1 MRGVRSFI
9 VLLVI
14 AIPLGWYAYRE
25 SLKGPVDDSP
35 KRDKV
40 FAVEADKIDELQIK
54 SESGERTTLRRKGTA
69 WEIVQPATAAADEG
83 TVSGITSN
91 LASVEIQR
99 VIEENPPDL
108 KEYGLAAPRVE
119 VAFKAGGQERRMQI
133 GEKTPSGTDVY
144 AKLAD
149 DKKVF
154 LVSSY
159 LDSTFNRTTFDL
171 RDKSVLKVD
180 REKVDSLEVSTAERT
195 MRFEKVNGEWQ
206 MTRPA
211 AGRAD
216 FSAVD
221 GLVQRVSGVQ
231 MKALPPDAS
240 DAKQY
245 GLDKPA
251 ATVRIGSGSSQA
263 TLLLGASPAEG
274 DVYAKDAARPTVF
287 TIDRSLLD
295 DLKKDPSEYRQKDLF
310 DARSFN
316 TARVEIV
323 RSGQT
328 LVFEKTKVKDKD
340 GKEEEKWR
348 QTAPVPRDVETAK
361 VEALISAATGARAT
375 GFVDS
380 QAKSGLE
387 KPELTVALK
396 FDESKDERVA
406 FARSGGSAYAARAG
420 SPGAA
425 TVDAA
430 VIDGIVKALE
440 DIK

>member
-25 SLKGPVDDSP
+25 SQKGPVDDSP

-69 WEIVQPATAAADEG
+69 WEIVQPATAAADEAA
-83 TVSGITSN
+83 VSGITSN

-108 KEYGLAAPRVE
+108 KEYGLASPRVE
-119 VAFKAGGQERRMQI
+119 VAFKTGGQERRMQI

-180 REKVDSLEVSTAERT
+180 REKVDSLEVSTADRT
-195 MRFEKVNGEWQ
+195 TRFEKVNGEWQ
-206 MTRPA
+206 MTQPA

-316 TARVEIV
+316 TTRVEIV
-323 RSGQT
+323 RNEQT

-348 QTAPVPRDVETAK
+348 QTAPVPRDVDTAK

-380 QAKSGLE
+380 LAKSGLE

-396 FDESKDERVA
+396 FDENKDERVA

>member
-99 VIEENPPDL
+99 VIDENPPDL

-154 LVSSY
+154 LVSSH

-180 REKVDSLEVSTAERT
+180 REKVDSLEVSTADRT
-195 MRFEKVNGEWQ
+195 MRFDKVNGEWQ

-216 FSAVD
+216 FSAID

-274 DVYAKDAARPTVF
+274 DVYARDAARPTVF

-295 DLKKDPSEYRQKDLF
+295 DLKKDASEYRQKDLF

-316 TARVEIV
+316 TARVEVV
-323 RSGQT
+323 RNGQT
-328 LVFEKTKVKDKD
+328 HVFEKTKVKDKD

-348 QTAPVPRDVETAK
+348 QTAPVPRDVETGK

-380 QAKSGLE
+380 PAKSGLE